1 MSKINDFPIFIH
13 VDHREDP
20 LVIELLSRQAILEE
34 NQLDVGDYV
43 ISERSII
50 ERKTRDDFESSI
62 IDGRMFDQAVKL
74 KDTYERVVYII
85 EGKTFQGRINRNAL
99 LGAVSSLI
107 LDFGFSVFFTQNVE
121 GTVELIV
128 ALAKREQGESKNKIL
143 IKKPKKSDDL
153 DVQLVYTMAS
163 FPMLGEKAAASLLEQ
178 FGTIENIINSN
189 EQKLSETKGISKK
202 RAREILDYI
211 KRKYNK
217 IEKN

>member
-1 MSKINDFPIFIH
+1 MPKINDFPIFIH
-13 VDHREDP
+13 VDHREDS

-34 NQLDVGDYV
+34 SQLDVGDYV
-43 ISERSII
+43 ISDRTII

-85 EGKTFQGRINRNAL
+85 EGKTFQGRINRNAV

-107 LDFGFSVFFTQNVE
+107 LDFGFSVFFTQSVE

-163 FPMLGEKAAASLLEQ
+163 FPMLGEKAAARLLEQ

-189 EQKLSETKGISKK
+189 EQKLSETNGISKK
-202 RAREILDYI
+202 RAREILDFV